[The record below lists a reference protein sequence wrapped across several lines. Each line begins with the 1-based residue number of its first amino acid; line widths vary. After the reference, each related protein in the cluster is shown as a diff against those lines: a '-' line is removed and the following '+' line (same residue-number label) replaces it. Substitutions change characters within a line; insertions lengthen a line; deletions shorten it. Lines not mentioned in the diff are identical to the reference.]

1 MRIEFKESMENPI
14 WIGTNTLF
22 FHKVPFL
29 PIEQM
34 ENIEQVNRYL
44 LQQFKFV
51 KEDEEYYFIYRIVEN
66 STNLYYRIYCLVD
79 SSHETYFV
87 VDFIKASVV
96 KESGIS
102 SLSISPKGQSI
113 KLSRLLFKV

>member
-44 LQQFKFV
+44 LQQFK
-51 KEDEEYYFIYRIVEN
+51 
-66 STNLYYRIYCLVD
+66 
-79 SSHETYFV
+79 
-87 VDFIKASVV
+87 
-96 KESGIS
+96 
-102 SLSISPKGQSI
+102 LSIGNILQYHK
-113 KLSRLLFKV
+113 FV